1 MKSIRAIYKIGKGP
15 SSSHSMGPAKAAGIF
30 IQGLPADDLH
40 IKVILYDSLAATG
53 KGHYTD
59 KAIREALLPLSVEF
73 EWRYETTLF
82 FHPNAM
88 DFIAFNE
95 QGLVVKEW
103 RVYSVGGGLL
113 CDNNGP
119 VDLENIIDYPDNSF
133 QELFKFCKK
142 ENIALWEYI
151 KRFDDSSIW
160 PYLENIWK
168 VMKEGIERGLEIK
181 EGILPGPLK
190 LQRRANQ
197 MLKFANRRIGSL
209 RDRNLL
215 SSYALSLAEENATG
229 GTVVTAPTC
238 GSCGVLPAILY
249 FFWQHYDTDIVS
261 LTKALAVAG
270 LVGSTVVENASISGA
285 EVGCQ
290 GEIGVACSMAAAAA
304 TFLLNGSNEQIE
316 YAAEMGLEHFLGLTC
331 DPIAGLVQ
339 VPCIERNAFAAMRA
353 MDCAAY
359 ALATEGSHLVSL
371 DDVIGVMNDTGK
383 DLQSKYRETSRGG
396 LAAIM
401 RNSFC
406 LD

>member
-1 MKSIRAIYKIGKGP
+1 MKSIRAIYKVGKGP

-30 IQGLPADDLH
+30 MQGLISNNLH
-40 IKVILYDSLAATG
+40 IKAILYDSLAATG

-59 KAIREALLPLSVEF
+59 KAIREILFPMPVEF
-73 EWRYETTLF
+73 EWKEETTLSK
-82 FHPNAM
+82 HPNAM
-88 DFIAFNE
+88 DFIAYNV
-95 QGLVVKEW
+95 QGQIVKQW
-103 RVYSVGGGLL
+103 RVYSIGGGLL
-113 CDNNGP
+113 CDDNGS
-119 VDLENIIDYPDNSF
+119 VDSENIIDYPHNSF
-133 QELFKFCKK
+133 KKLFEFCEK
-142 ENIALWEYI
+142 ENISFWEYI

-168 VMKEGIERGLEIK
+168 VMKEGIERGLTVE
-181 EGILPGPLK
+181 EEFLPGPLK
-190 LQRRANQ
+190 LKRRAGH

-249 FFWQHYDTDIVS
+249 FFWQHYDADIAN
-261 LTKALAVAG
+261 LTKALAIAG

-304 TFLLNGSNEQIE
+304 TFLLNGSNKQVE

-331 DPIAGLVQ
+331 DPIEGLVQ

-371 DDVIGVMNDTGK
+371 DDVIDVMNDTGR
-383 DLQSKYRETSRGG
+383 DLQ
-396 LAAIM
+396 
-401 RNSFC
+401 
-406 LD
+406 